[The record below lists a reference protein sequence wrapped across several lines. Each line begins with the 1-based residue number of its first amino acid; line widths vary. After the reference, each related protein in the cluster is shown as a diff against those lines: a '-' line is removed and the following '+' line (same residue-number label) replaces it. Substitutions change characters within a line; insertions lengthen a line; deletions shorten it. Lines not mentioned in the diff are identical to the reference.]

1 MMSDPD
7 VLTHLADT
15 WSARSDGDV
24 TTSIFGDV
32 VAVAVHE
39 SGCELWCSDLGDNNR
54 FDGAYYACLR
64 QPVTSNGWG
73 AHPTTADGLFED
85 SAAVE
90 QFLKL
95 RGDAIDRGVEQVTAV
110 AIVPHDSQ
118 EPFVDDNGTPLFEP
132 AAVPTDDVLAD
143 VWTVTPETSTVSPEA
158 LTANR
163 TALVSY
169 LYPAVSGSSDA
180 LNTVSTTDMAYDDM
194 QLAVYTVA
202 PPHDLSP
209 IHE

>member
-1 MMSDPD
+1 MSGPD

-24 TTSIFGDV
+24 NTSVFGDV

-39 SGCELWCSDLGDNNR
+39 SGCELWCSDLSDHSR
-54 FDGAYYACLR
+54 FDEEYYACLR
-64 QPVTSNGWG
+64 QPVTSNGWE
-73 AHPTTADGLFED
+73 AHPTTADGVFET
-85 SAAVE
+85 AADVE
-90 QFLKL
+90 QFLNL
-95 RGDAIDRGVEQVTAV
+95 RGDAIDRGVEQATAV
-110 AIVPHDSQ
+110 AIIPHDST
-118 EPFVDDNGTPLFEP
+118 EPFVDDDGTPLFEP
-132 AAVPTDDVLAD
+132 SAVPTDDVLAD
-143 VWTVTPETSTVSPEA
+143 VWTITPETSTVPPEA

-169 LYPAVSGSSDA
+169 LYPAVSGSSDV
-180 LNTVSTTDMAYDDM
+180 LNTVSTQDMAYDDM

-209 IHE
+209 TQP